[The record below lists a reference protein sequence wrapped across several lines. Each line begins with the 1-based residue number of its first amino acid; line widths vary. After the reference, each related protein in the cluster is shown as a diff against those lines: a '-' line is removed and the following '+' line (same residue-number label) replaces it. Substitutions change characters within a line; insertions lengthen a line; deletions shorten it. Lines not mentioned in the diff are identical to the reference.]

1 MPMSRIL
8 LSLAGCVL
16 AVSLTSHGHGRAAA
30 AQASGR
36 GTIKGHIRLTGKLP
50 GNPVIR
56 MGRDPMCASINSG
69 KRTVQEFVA
78 AGLDGSLA
86 NVFVTVQG
94 SFQPAPAPAEPVTLD
109 QRGCIYAPRVVG
121 VRAGQTL
128 QVRNSDDLL
137 HNVHGLSAHGNGF
150 NISEPRAGMVQQF
163 HLKDEEVMV
172 RVKCDIHSW
181 MTAYVGVVN
190 HPYFAVSGGT
200 GQFEIAN
207 VPTGTHRIQAW
218 QERYGPLVQT
228 VRVRAGVATTVD
240 FRYTGN
246 EKPGNAGIQDLVLPE
261 SVRAIDFSASHAPPQ
276 QRP

>member
-1 MPMSRIL
+1 MNRIL
-8 LSLAGCVL
+8 LSLAACAL
-16 AVSLTSHGHGRAAA
+16 AASMTTDRLSGPAA
-30 AQASGR
+30 AQAAGR
-36 GTIKGHIRLTGKLP
+36 GTIKGYIRLTGKLP

-56 MGRDPMCASINSG
+56 MGMDPMCASINRG

-78 AGLDGSLA
+78 ASLDGSLA

-94 SFQPAPAPAEPVTLD
+94 SFPPAAAPAEPVTLD

-137 HNVHGLSAHGNGF
+137 HNVHGLSARGNGF
-150 NISEPRAGMVQQF
+150 NVSEPKAGMVLQF

-181 MTAYVGVVN
+181 MTAYVGVVS

-200 GQFEIAN
+200 GLFEIAN
-207 VPTGTHRIQAW
+207 VPAGAHKIQAW
-218 QERYGPLVQT
+218 HERYGPLSQT
-228 VRVRAGVATTVD
+228 VRVRAGATSNVD
-240 FRYTGN
+240 FIYTGN
-246 EKPGNAGIQDLVLPE
+246 EKPGSAAIQDLVLPE
-261 SVRAIDFSASHAPPQ
+261 AVRAIQLF
-276 QRP
+276 